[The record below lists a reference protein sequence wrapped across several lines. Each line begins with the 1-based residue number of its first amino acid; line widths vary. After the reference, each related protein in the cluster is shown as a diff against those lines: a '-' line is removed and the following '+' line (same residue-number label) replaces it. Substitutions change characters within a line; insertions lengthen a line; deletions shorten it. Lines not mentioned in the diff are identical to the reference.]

1 MYNRLIQFIDQ
12 VNIIN
17 GNQFGFRKNYS
28 TSLAIN
34 TFVNKFHEAIEN
46 DQVMIS
52 LFIDLS
58 RAFDTLS
65 HQILFNKLYQYGIRG
80 LALAL
85 DWIKNYL
92 QNRKQFVIYS
102 NAQSSF
108 GNISMGVPQGSILGL
123 LLFILYV
130 YDLPNVTNWLKINM

>member
-12 VNIIN
+12 FNIIN
-17 GNQFGFRKNYS
+17 GNQFGFWKNYS

-46 DQVMIS
+46 DPVMIS

-65 HQILFNKLYQYGIRG
+65 HKSCLT
-80 LALAL
+80 
-85 DWIKNYL
+85 NY
-92 QNRKQFVIYS
+92 
-102 NAQSSF
+102 
-108 GNISMGVPQGSILGL
+108 
-123 LLFILYV
+123 
-130 YDLPNVTNWLKINM
+130 INMVYVALPLIG